1 MFYKLHHIFTYYMRY
16 FTIAALIFITLNGYS
31 QNYKTRL
38 DAHRKQYK
46 ADFLTD
52 KSSPLKEA
60 DLQNLHFYDADST
73 YRIIADV
80 EILPTEP
87 SFIIPTFNGAKQEY
101 VRYARVKFMLNG
113 KLLHLTIYSNT
124 LLAKRPGFAD
134 YLFMP
139 FTDQTNGNETY
150 GGGRYLDL
158 KTTDIKNGHL
168 EIDFNKA
175 YNPYCAYSAGYQC
188 PIPPQENDLKLK
200 VHAGEKQYT
209 GEKKH

>member
-1 MFYKLHHIFTYYMRY
+1 MKY
-16 FTIAALIFITLNGYS
+16 LIITLLTFITLTSYS
-31 QNYKTRL
+31 QGYKSRL
-38 DAHRKQYK
+38 ETYRKQYQ

-52 KSSPLKEA
+52 KNSPLKEA
-60 DLQNLHFYDADST
+60 DLKNLRFYDPDST
-73 YRIIADV
+73 YRITADV
-80 EILPTEP
+80 EVLPTEP
-87 SFIIPTFNGAKQEY
+87 SFMIPTFNGAKQEY
-101 VRYARVKFMLNG
+101 VRYGRVKFVLNG

-139 FTDQTNGNETY
+139 FTDQTNGKETY

-188 PIPPQENDLKLK
+188 PMPPQENDLALK
-200 VHAGEKQYT
+200 VQAGEKQYT

>member
-1 MFYKLHHIFTYYMRY
+1 MKYL
-16 FTIAALIFITLNGYS
+16 FITLLTFVAITAHS
-31 QNYKTRL
+31 QDYKTKL
-38 DAHRKQYK
+38 EAHRKQYK
-46 ADFLTD
+46 DDFLTD

-60 DLQNLHFYDADST
+60 DLQNLHFFDADST
-73 YRIIADV
+73 YRINADV
-80 EILPTEP
+80 QILPNEP
-87 SFIIPTFNGAKQEY
+87 SFQIPTFNGAKQEY
-101 VRYARVKFMLNG
+101 VRYARVKFVLNG
-113 KLLHLTIYSNT
+113 KPLNLTIYSNT
-124 LLAKRPGFAD
+124 LLAKRPGFAN

-139 FTDQTNGNETY
+139 FTDQTNGDETY

-188 PIPPQENDLKLK
+188 PMPPRENDLELK
-200 VHAGEKQYT
+200 VQAGEKQYT

>member
-1 MFYKLHHIFTYYMRY
+1 MKY
-16 FTIAALIFITLNGYS
+16 LIITLLTFITLTSYS
-31 QNYKTRL
+31 QGYKSQL
-38 DAHRKQYK
+38 EAHRKQYK

-52 KSSPLKEA
+52 KNSPLKEA

-73 YRIIADV
+73 YRITADV

-87 SFIIPTFNGAKQEY
+87 SFMIPTFNGAKQEY
-101 VRYARVKFMLNG
+101 VRYARVKFVLNG

-124 LLAKRPGFAD
+124 LLAKLPGFAD

-139 FTDQTNGNETY
+139 FTDQTNGHETY

-188 PIPPQENDLKLK
+188 PMPPKENDLELK
-200 VHAGEKQYT
+200 VQAGEKQYT
-209 GEKKH
+209 GQKKH